1 MNWEKIVFD
10 MDGTL
15 LDTGSGVFG
24 CLEMALN
31 EHGIEYTKEQIA
43 DFVGP
48 PMHTQLCRTF
58 GMDPEYAAQVTQTY
72 RNFYRIHGVNMF
84 DNYEGIPQLLKRLK
98 LSGRRLFVA
107 TNKPHEFAVTML
119 KNAGVYDLFERVEGA
134 DMVSRTD
141 KKAEII
147 LKALDNDI
155 SGAVMVGDR
164 INDVEGAGKAGIPCI
179 YVGYGFGS
187 REEAIECGAD
197 YYAQGAKELS
207 DILGASGAFISFEGG
222 DGAGKTTQMD
232 LLEKYLREEKGLDVV
247 RTREP
252 GGTKISEKIRALLLD
267 KDNAEMTPV
276 TEALLY
282 AAARAQHVSQVI
294 KPALESGKVV
304 LCDRFYDSS
313 FAYQAIA
320 RGLGADMIES
330 VNAPAIDGVMPMRT
344 YILKARR
351 TIERIKEEKDRI
363 ERENTDFHD
372 NVAKGFD
379 IVAENAK
386 NRVVSIDATCSIG
399 EVFDIIKKDMDT
411 LF

>member
-98 LSGRRLFVA
+98 LSGRRLFAA

-187 REEAIECGAD
+187 RE
-197 YYAQGAKELS
+197 
-207 DILGASGAFISFEGG
+207 
-222 DGAGKTTQMD
+222 
-232 LLEKYLREEKGLDVV
+232 
-247 RTREP
+247 
-252 GGTKISEKIRALLLD
+252 
-267 KDNAEMTPV
+267 
-276 TEALLY
+276 
-282 AAARAQHVSQVI
+282 
-294 KPALESGKVV
+294 
-304 LCDRFYDSS
+304 
-313 FAYQAIA
+313 
-320 RGLGADMIES
+320 
-330 VNAPAIDGVMPMRT
+330 
-344 YILKARR
+344 
-351 TIERIKEEKDRI
+351 
-363 ERENTDFHD
+363 
-372 NVAKGFD
+372 
-379 IVAENAK
+379 
-386 NRVVSIDATCSIG
+386 
-399 EVFDIIKKDMDT
+399 
-411 LF
+411 